1 MEQRPL
7 ALEIVIVF
15 ALVFAAIGVII
26 VMTPALLVQHKIA
39 HARGK
44 TSVMDEVAELESQYG

>member
-7 ALEIVIVF
+7 ALEVVIVF
-15 ALVFAAIGVII
+15 ALVFAAIGIII
-26 VMTPALLVQHKIA
+26 VMTPAMFVQHKVA

-44 TSVMDEVAELESQYG
+44 PSFMDEVAELESQYG